1 MVVPE
6 WSSDATG
13 GLHEAN
19 VNGHSGT
26 GWEDGKSQCAG
37 WEWACWMCLSAAE
50 GGVGFL
56 QGEPYD
62 RLPIPQWLA
71 LHPWTYGEY

>member
-1 MVVPE
+1 MAPE

-13 GLHEAN
+13 GIREAN
-19 VNGHSGT
+19 VNGYPGT
-26 GWEDGKSQCAG
+26 GVGWGEDGKNQWAE
-37 WEWACWMCLSAAE
+37 WEWACWMCPSAAE
-50 GGVGFL
+50 GGIGFL

-71 LHPWTYGEY
+71 L